1 LTAGSG
7 ALTEKRRTISLP
19 SEIESVKV
27 PFRIL
32 LVGLSMS
39 LTSCLLLKPARVQK
53 DLTYNEKA
61 WGNVQRDKPYVFV
74 RDYEYKPYGTLKAVY
89 TKGTKMK
96 FTSFEID
103 CSPRYGKGGC
113 YVRGE
118 ILTGKLAGKNID
130 AFFFLD
136 YHCPGNKTHRTRI
149 VDIKKDILRPAF

>member
-1 LTAGSG
+1 M
-7 ALTEKRRTISLP
+7 
-19 SEIESVKV
+19 KV

-39 LTSCLLLKPARVQK
+39 LTSCFFLKPARVQK

-96 FTSFEID
+96 FTNFEID
-103 CSPRYGKGGC
+103 CSPRYGKGGF

-118 ILTGKLAGKNID
+118 ILTGKLAGREIM
-130 AFFFLD
+130 AGSFLD
-136 YHCPGNKTHRTRI
+136 YHFQGNKRYRPRI